1 MRLNEKVQRIVKY
14 SIERAENV
22 CQNIVENIII
32 NLIKN
37 IYHKFIQMMYDD
49 V

>member
-1 MRLNEKVQRIVKY
+1 MRLHEKVQRIVKY

-22 CQNIVENIII
+22 CENIEENIII
-32 NLIKN
+32 NLINN
-37 IYHKFIQMMYDD
+37 IYLNY